1 MSVGVLAQRV
11 GRFISPV
18 QRLHRLRVF
27 HLISR
32 KQVIPRDRS
41 ISSLVVGLL
50 VGEGDDVGHL
60 QSFCLRLI
68 IVGILLWI
76 YDFEY
81 LF

>member
-1 MSVGVLAQRV
+1 LSVGVLAQRV

-27 HLISR
+27 HLITR

-41 ISSLVVGLL
+41 ISSLVVGLF
-50 VGEGDDVGHL
+50 VGEGDVGHL

>member
-27 HLISR
+27 HLITR

-50 VGEGDDVGHL
+50 VGEDDVWHL
-60 QSFCLRLI
+60 CLRMI